1 MISKAVKK
9 QPLALSDWGILVALS
24 KVDHVPQ
31 SQRSPSEATV
41 LSTAVRAH
49 FQSIVELDSGAVVGY
64 EALARGPVGTAMKRP
79 DQLFAE
85 ARRVGRLREL
95 DRTCRAAA
103 LSQAMTAGLRHPHT
117 LFVNVEPE
125 TLDEGPLA
133 SEELT
138 SRLPFRVVV
147 ELTERALT
155 ARPAALLDTVS
166 RVRAAGWG
174 IALDDVGADPASLAL
189 LPLLQP
195 DVIKLDLR
203 LIQGRPDADIAAV
216 MNAVSAE
223 AERSGATILA
233 EGIETAAHLQT
244 ARAFGATLGQGWYF
258 SRAEPLS
265 EPATFRG
272 SRPVPLR
279 SATLPADSGKTRSPY
294 EAVAAHR
301 QTRAA
306 VKSLLI
312 EASKQLEQQA
322 IASGESAL
330 VLSTFQE
337 ERFFTAATKVRY
349 ARLAESAAFV
359 GVLAEGMSGSPLAGV
374 HGAELE
380 KDDPVIGEWD
390 IAVLGP
396 HFAACLVARDLGDDG
411 PDALRR
417 FEFAMSHDR
426 DLVVAVAAGL
436 MKRIQAQL
444 PAAPRALAPPSPR
457 DPAQL

>member
-1 MISKAVKK
+1 V
-9 QPLALSDWGILVALS
+9 LVTL
-24 KVDHVPQ
+24 
-31 SQRSPSEATV
+31 SEANLAPRSLRSQFESTD
-41 LSTAVRAH
+41 LSASVRAH

-64 EALARGPVGTAMKRP
+64 EALARGPVGTALERP

-95 DRTCRAAA
+95 DLACRAAA
-103 LSQAMTAGLRHPHT
+103 LSQATAAGLRHPHT

-133 SEELT
+133 AKEVI

-147 ELTERALT
+147 ELTERELT
-155 ARPAALLDTVS
+155 ARPAALLHTVC
-166 RVRAAGWG
+166 RIRAAGWG

-203 LIQGRPDADIAAV
+203 LIQDRPDADIAAV
-216 MNAVSAE
+216 MHAVSAE
-223 AERSGATILA
+223 AERSGTTILA

-258 SRAEPLS
+258 SRAEPLT
-265 EPATFRG
+265 ELATFRG
-272 SRPVPLR
+272 GSPIPLR
-279 SATLPADSGKTRSPY
+279 PPGAAADFGSSPSPY
-294 EAVAAHR
+294 ELVAAR
-301 QTRAA
+301 RDTRAA
-306 VKSLLI
+306 DKALLI

-322 IASGESAL
+322 LGSGESAL

-349 ARLAESAAFV
+349 ARLASSAAFV
-359 GVLAEGMSGSPLAGV
+359 GVLAVGMGGSPLPGV
-374 HGAELE
+374 HGAELAD
-380 KDDPVIGEWD
+380 DDPVVGEWD

-411 PDALRR
+411 PDAQRR
-417 FEFAMSHDR
+417 FEFAVSHER
-426 DLVVAVAAGL
+426 ELAVAVAAGL
-436 MKRIQAQL
+436 MRRVQALQ
-444 PAAPRALAPPSPR
+444 PAAPRALAPPFPR
-457 DPAQL
+457 DPARS

>member
-1 MISKAVKK
+1 V
-9 QPLALSDWGILVALS
+9 SDWGNVVTLS
-24 KVDHVPQ
+24 KVDSIPQ
-31 SQRSPSEATV
+31 SLRSPTEATD
-41 LSTAVRAH
+41 LLMSVRAH
-49 FQSIVELDSGAVVGY
+49 FQSIIELDTGAVVGY
-64 EALARGPVGTAMKRP
+64 EALARGPAGSALERP

-85 ARRVGRLREL
+85 ARRIGKLREL
-95 DRTCRAAA
+95 DMACRTAA
-103 LSQAMTAGLRHPHT
+103 LSEARSAGLRHPHT

-125 TLDEGPLA
+125 TLDGGAFAPDTV
-133 SEELT
+133 T

-147 ELTERALT
+147 ELTERELT
-155 ARPAALLDTVS
+155 ARPAALLNTVS

-203 LIQGRPDADIAAV
+203 LIQSRPDAEIAAV

-223 AERSGATILA
+223 AERSGTVILA

-258 SRAEPLS
+258 SRAEPLT
-265 EPATFRG
+265 EPVPFRAN
-272 SRPVPLR
+272 SPIPLR
-279 SATLPADSGKTRSPY
+279 SAALLPAESSEVQSPY
-294 EAVAAHR
+294 EVVAAR
-301 QTRAA
+301 RETRAA
-306 VKSLLI
+306 IKSLLI
-312 EASKQLEQQA
+312 EVSKQLEQQA
-322 IASGESAL
+322 IGSGRSAL

-337 ERFFTAATKVRY
+337 GHFFTPATTRRY

-359 GVLAEGMSGSPLAGV
+359 GVLAHGMTGSPLPGV
-374 HGAELE
+374 HGAELAE
-380 KDDPVIGEWD
+380 DDPVIGEWD

-417 FEFAMSHDR
+417 FEFAVSHER
-426 DLVVAVAAGL
+426 ELVVAVAAGL
-436 MKRIQAQL
+436 MRRIQAQQ
-444 PAAPRALAPPSPR
+444 PAAPRAIAPPSPR
-457 DPAQL
+457 GPAQP